1 MQRDSQAFLLDVVE
15 AAEAILDDV
24 RGLSLKDYCATRLIR
39 SAVEREFILIG
50 EALSNLARVDPAL
63 FAKVDHGRQI
73 ISFRNKLSHD
83 YAKVD
88 HALVWGVIESYL
100 PELLETCRC
109 LVKG

>member
-1 MQRDSQAFLLDVVE
+1 MQRDSQAFLLDVVD
-15 AAEAILDDV
+15 AGEAILEDV
-24 RGLSLKDYCATRLIR
+24 RGLSLVDYCARRLIR

-50 EALSNLARVDPAL
+50 EALANLSRVDPAL
-63 FAKVDHGRQI
+63 FAKIDHGRQI

-88 HALVWGVIESYL
+88 HALVWGVIETYL
-100 PELLETCRC
+100 PDLLETCRC

>member
-1 MQRDSQAFLLDVVE
+1 MQRDSQAFMLDVVD

-24 RGLSLKDYCATRLIR
+24 RGLSLEDYCATRLIR

-50 EALSNLARVDPAL
+50 EALANLARIDPAL
-63 FAKVDHGRQI
+63 FANIDHGRQI